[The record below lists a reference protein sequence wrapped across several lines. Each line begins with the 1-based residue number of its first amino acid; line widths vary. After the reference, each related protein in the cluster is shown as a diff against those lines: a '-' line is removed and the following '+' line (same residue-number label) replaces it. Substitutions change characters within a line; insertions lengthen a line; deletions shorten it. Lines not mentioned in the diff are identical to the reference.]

1 MISSLFTPRVG
12 VTGVPC
18 VDSKLQSHYS
28 SQYYQLWNPASGTAN
43 RYNSHFPCA
52 RKPVVFVCFVQRRIC
67 THGQFFN
74 SILSYFILD
83 ILKFFYVAIG
93 TFTLAFK
100 HTWLMIMET
109 SRFVLRFIVV
119 SCIVVSPINMVGM
132 VFFLTIISYQHQ
144 SSNKNYVSQIY

>member
-1 MISSLFTPRVG
+1 MIPSLFTPRVG
-12 VTGVPC
+12 VADVPC

-28 SQYYQLWNPASGTAN
+28 SQYYQLWDSAPGTTN
-43 RYNSHFPCA
+43 RYDSHFPRA
-52 RKPVVFVCFVQRRIC
+52 RKPVIFVYSVQHGIC

-83 ILKFFYVAIG
+83 ILKTFYVAIG

-100 HTWLMIMET
+100 HTWLMET

-119 SCIVVSPINMVGM
+119 SCIVVSPINMLGM
-132 VFFLTIISYQHQ
+132 VFFFLTIISYQHQ